1 MPNAEHRT
9 RNAGMSYDVRRT
21 ACRGILRIAC
31 GLLLLATPAF
41 AQSFTF
47 GLYGRSGYLTP
58 TLEGTLPVGDFSLG
72 LRTQWAAIGLSAE
85 SAVEL
90 GPMGRIGYGLR
101 GSLGVAGWA
110 VEGFARGAL
119 GPVGLDAT
127 LGYASVRRQ
136 NLWVGD
142 YGEANLSGLNVRL
155 FGRYRL
161 SGRETLGLTVGYA
174 NPFLYGEASYATRAD
189 TTWTLGLGYRG
200 GPYGLAGWRGELDPG
215 LLDLTVRAGFYNRLE
230 AVLSTE
236 ELKTRLTL
244 SYPWAAS
251 LGVEGGSWRADAGYG
266 VDTGIFGWLRYTLE
280 FGEENDAER

>member
-1 MPNAEHRT
+1 M
-9 RNAGMSYDVRRT
+9 
-21 ACRGILRIAC
+21 RIAW

-47 GLYGRSGYLTP
+47 GVYGRSGYLTP
-58 TLEGTLPVGDFSLG
+58 TFEGTLSAGDFILG
-72 LRTQWAAIGLSAE
+72 LRAQWAAIGLSAE
-85 SAVEL
+85 GAVEL

-101 GSLGVAGWA
+101 GSLGIAGWA

-119 GPVGLDAT
+119 GPVGLDAS
-127 LGYASVRRQ
+127 LGYASAPRQ

-142 YGEANLSGLNVRL
+142 YGEANLSGLNVRF

-174 NPFLYGEASYATRAD
+174 NPFLYGEASYTTRAE

-200 GPYGLAGWRGELDPG
+200 GPYGLAGWRGELG
-215 LLDLTVRAGFYNRLE
+215 GAVLDLSLRLGWYNRLE
-230 AVLSTE
+230 AALFTE
-236 ELKTRLTL
+236 ELKTHLTL

-251 LGVEGGSWRADAGYG
+251 LGVEGGPWRADAGYG